1 MIYQKLITQFINNEN
16 KKSQRKMFAEN
27 PNILNL
33 QFAESLKN
41 TYYTSWTTEPNKT
54 KNAANALEIMFEFL
68 PSEKILALAKWV
80 RGISFLAEGKT
91 EKAIKS
97 LDESAEIFEKS
108 DEFYNSAQTKV
119 SKLYALAL
127 LGRYDEAVEVG
138 KNALQVFLK
147 FNDELSAGKI
157 ENNLGNIVSRQEL
170 HHEAEKYYKSAR
182 KHFIK
187 ANEFNQLVMSENGL
201 AITYSA
207 LNDFRKAEK
216 MYQKALQT
224 AEKHQ
229 MFVRQAEIEAS
240 LGNLNLFRGKFD
252 KSLSFLEKAREKYET
267 LKMNHQVAISELEIA
282 DAYLELNLVSEAF
295 EIYARVS
302 KSLTKLKMQGEE
314 AHSRANFGRS
324 AILLRQNNIARNEL
338 KKAAKLYVAENNLVG
353 ASAVKL
359 NEAQLEISAKNYK
372 KAYNLT
378 KDAEKLLKQTANFRH
393 KLTAKLLEAECLQE
407 FADYKT
413 AKNLLKRVFADANK
427 QENVQIAQLSQVSLG
442 NLSLKEK
449 NLISAEKYFQ
459 KAIEMIENLRE
470 PLPAEEFK
478 MAFFANK
485 LLPYQRLAEIYLH
498 KNRLGEA
505 FEMIER
511 SRSRALAES
520 INFQQNSI
528 IENSKSNKF
537 SQKLQDLREELNW
550 FYSRI
555 NRANES
561 ELENL
566 QNEAKKR
573 EREIAELN
581 RKFNA
586 TNSNSLQNH
595 HLFSLEKLQTQL
607 GREKVLLEFVG
618 FEDEIS
624 AFVIT
629 DSAIHFVKNLASETE
644 IAEILEGLHFQFGVL
659 RYGAKNLGKFLG
671 ELKKRADF
679 YLQKLYEKLIK
690 PLESFLEKRNLV
702 VVPFGKLHY
711 VPFNALHDGESY
723 LVENRE
729 VSSVASASVW
739 QFCQSKPNRK
749 TENALLIGFADEK
762 IPLVNQEIETLSEIF
777 EQKTVLTKC
786 EATFSNFKKHAES
799 AEILHI
805 ACHGEFRQDNPM
817 FSALRLADGW
827 ITVRDVCAMKLNA
840 ELVTLSACE
849 TGLNLVYTGEELLG
863 LSRGFLSAGASSLL
877 LTLWNVNDEA
887 TQNLM
892 KIFYEEV
899 KKGKTFAES
908 LRTAKVA
915 FIKENSHPYFWSPF
929 ILIGKS

>member
-1 MIYQKLITQFINNEN
+1 MKFQKLITQLINNEN
-16 KKSQRKMFAEN
+16 KKSQRKIFVEN

-33 QFAESLKN
+33 EFAESLKN

-54 KNAANALEIMFEFL
+54 KNAANALETMFEFL
-68 PSEKILALAKWV
+68 PLEKISALAKWV

-91 EKAIKS
+91 EKSIKC
-97 LDESAEIFEKS
+97 LDDSAEIFEKS

-127 LGRYDEAVEVG
+127 LGRYDEAIEVG
-138 KNALQVFLK
+138 KNALQIFLK
-147 FNDELSAGKI
+147 FDDELSAGKI

-182 KHFIK
+182 THFIK

-207 LNDFRKAEK
+207 LNDFRKAEE

-224 AEKHQ
+224 AEKHR
-229 MFVRQAEIEAS
+229 MFLRQAEIEAS

-302 KSLTKLKMQGEE
+302 KSLKKLKIQGEE
-314 AHSRANFGRS
+314 ARSRANFGRS
-324 AILLRQNNIARNEL
+324 AILLQQNNLARNEL

-353 ASAVKL
+353 AASVKL
-359 NEAQLEISAKNYK
+359 NEAQIEISAKNYK

-393 KLTAKLLEAECLQE
+393 KLTAKLIKAECLIE

-413 AKNLLKRVFADANK
+413 AKNLLRRVFADAID
-427 QENVQIAQLSQVSLG
+427 QENVQIAQLSQISLG

-449 NLISAEKYFQ
+449 NLASAEKYFQ

-470 PLPAEEFK
+470 PLPAEEFR
-478 MAFFANK
+478 MAFLANK
-485 LLPYQRLAEIYLH
+485 LLPYQRLAEIYLQ
-498 KNRLGEA
+498 KNR
-505 FEMIER
+505 
-511 SRSRALAES
+511 LAES
-520 INFQQNSI
+520 INFQQNSTK
-528 IENSKSNKF
+528 ENTKSNKL

-555 NRANES
+555 NRANEN

-573 EREIAELN
+573 EREIAELQ
-581 RKFNA
+581 RKFNS
-586 TNSNSLQNH
+586 TNANSLQNH
-595 HLFSLEKLQTQL
+595 NLFNLEKLQTQL
-607 GREKVLLEFVG
+607 GQGKVLLEFVG

-629 DSAIHFVKNLASETE
+629 DSTIHFVKNLASETE
-644 IAEILEGLHFQFGVL
+644 IAEILEGLHFQFGAL
-659 RYGAKNLGKFLG
+659 RYGAKNLGNFIG

-711 VPFNALHDGESY
+711 VPFNALHNGESY
-723 LVENRE
+723 LIENRE

-739 QFCQSKPNRK
+739 QFCQAKPNRK

-762 IPLVNQEIETLSEIF
+762 IPLVNHEIETLSEIF
-777 EQKTVLTKC
+777 DQKIVLT
-786 EATFSNFKKHAES
+786 ENDANFSNFKQHAES

-817 FSALRLADGW
+817 FSALHLADGW
-827 ITVRDVCAMKLNA
+827 ITVRDVCAMNLNA

-849 TGLNLVYTGEELLG
+849 TGLNLVFTGEELLG

-887 TQNLM
+887 TQN
-892 KIFYEEV
+892 
-899 KKGKTFAES
+899 
-908 LRTAKVA
+908 
-915 FIKENSHPYFWSPF
+915 
-929 ILIGKS
+929 

>member
-1 MIYQKLITQFINNEN
+1 MKFQKLITQLINNEN
-16 KKSQRKMFAEN
+16 KKSQRKIFVEN
-27 PNILNL
+27 PHILNL
-33 QFAESLKN
+33 EFAESLKN

-68 PSEKILALAKWV
+68 PLEKILALANWV

-91 EKAIKS
+91 EKSIKC

-127 LGRYDEAVEVG
+127 LGRYDEAIEVG
-138 KNALQVFLK
+138 KNALQIFLK
-147 FNDELSAGKI
+147 FDDELSAGKI

-182 KHFIK
+182 THFIK

-207 LNDFRKAEK
+207 LNDFRKAEE

-224 AEKHQ
+224 AEKHR
-229 MFVRQAEIEAS
+229 MFLRQAEIEAS

-302 KSLTKLKMQGEE
+302 KSLKKLKIQGEE
-314 AHSRANFGRS
+314 ARSRANFGRS
-324 AILLRQNNIARNEL
+324 AILLQQNNLARNEL

-353 ASAVKL
+353 AATVKL
-359 NEAQLEISAKNYK
+359 NEAQIEISAKNYK

-378 KDAEKLLKQTANFRH
+378 KDAEKLLRQTANFRH
-393 KLTAKLLEAECLQE
+393 KLTAKLIKAECLIE

-413 AKNLLKRVFADANK
+413 AKNLLRRVFTDAIN
-427 QENVQIAQLSQVSLG
+427 QENVQIAQLSQISLG

-449 NLISAEKYFQ
+449 NLVSAEKYFQ

-470 PLPAEEFK
+470 PLPAEEFR
-478 MAFFANK
+478 MAFLANK
-485 LLPYQRLAEIYLH
+485 LLPYQRLAEIYLQ
-498 KNRLGEA
+498 KNRLAEA

-520 INFQQNSI
+520 INFQQNYI
-528 IENSKSNKF
+528 KENIKSNKL

-561 ELENL
+561 ELGKL

-573 EREIAELN
+573 EREIAELQ

-586 TNSNSLQNH
+586 TNANSLQNRD
-595 HLFSLEKLQTQL
+595 LFNLEKVQTQL
-607 GREKVLLEFVG
+607 GKEKILLEFVG

-629 DSAIHFVKNLASETE
+629 DSTIHFVKNLANETE
-644 IAEILEGLHFQFGVL
+644 IAEILEGLHFQFGAL
-659 RYGAKNLGKFLG
+659 RYGAKNLGNFLG

-702 VVPFGKLHY
+702 VAPFGKLHY
-711 VPFNALHDGESY
+711 VPFNALHDGKSY
-723 LVENRE
+723 LIENRG

-739 QFCQSKPNRK
+739 QFCQAKSSRK

-762 IPLVNQEIETLSEIF
+762 IPLVNQEIETLSKIF
-777 EQKTVLTKC
+777 EKKIVLT
-786 EATFSNFKKHAES
+786 ENDASFSNFKQHAEN

-827 ITVRDVCAMKLNA
+827 ITVRDVCAMNLNA

-849 TGLNLVYTGEELLG
+849 TGLNLVFTGEELLG

-899 KKGKTFAES
+899 KKGKSFAES
-908 LRTAKVA
+908 LRIAKLN
-915 FIKENSHPYFWSPF
+915 FIKQNAHPYFWSPF
-929 ILIGKS
+929 ILIGKG